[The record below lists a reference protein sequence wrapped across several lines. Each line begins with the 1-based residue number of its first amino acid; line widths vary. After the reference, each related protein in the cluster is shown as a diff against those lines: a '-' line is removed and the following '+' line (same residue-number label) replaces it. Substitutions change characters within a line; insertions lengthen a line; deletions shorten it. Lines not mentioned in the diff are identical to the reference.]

1 MKTPTRTGLTLAGCV
16 ILAIA
21 ALSLVHQ
28 LTRERM
34 EVARQQWL
42 LQGLSAVL
50 PEGPYD
56 ADPLSTRKLITAVE
70 LGSVQPLPL
79 YTVYRNGQP
88 LAAVLSVIAPDGYNG
103 NIQLLLGIHSDGQ
116 VIGARVTEHR
126 ETPGLGDDIDINRSD
141 WIRQFDGRS
150 LRSDTSP
157 AWNVKKRGGRFDAM
171 TGATITPQAV
181 ITAIHR
187 ALLWYRQHRDEVF
200 PA

>member
-1 MKTPTRTGLTLAGCV
+1 MRTPGRTGLTLAGSV

-34 EVARQQWL
+34 EDARQQWL

-56 ADPLSTRKLITAVE
+56 ADPLSTRQLISAVE

-79 YTVYRNGQP
+79 YTVYRHGQP

-103 NIQLLLGIHSDGQ
+103 DIELLLGIYPDGQ

-141 WIRQFDGRS
+141 WIKQFDGRS
-150 LRSDTSP
+150 LQTDASQ
-157 AWNVKKRGGRFDAM
+157 AWHVKKRGGRFDAM
-171 TGATITPQAV
+171 TGATVTPQAV
-181 ITAIHR
+181 IRALHR
-187 ALLWYRQHRDEVF
+187 ALLWYQQHRDEVF

>member
-50 PEGPYD
+50 PEGPHD

-79 YTVYRNGQP
+79 YTVYRSGQP

-103 NIQLLLGIHSDGQ
+103 NIQLLLGIHPDGQ
-116 VIGARVTEHR
+116 IIGARVTEHR
-126 ETPGLGDDIDINRSD
+126 ETPGLGDDIDIHRSD

-150 LRSDTSP
+150 LQTDASQ
-157 AWNVKKRGGRFDAM
+157 AWNVKKRGGGFDAM

-187 ALLWYRQHRDEVF
+187 ALLWYQQHRDEVF
-200 PA
+200 SS